1 MKNNMKQCYFCTNGF
16 KYIDYKEVDML
27 KKFMSQHSSMIKS
40 GKTGVC
46 ALHQKK
52 LATAIKRARHLA
64 LVPFVSR

>member
-1 MKNNMKQCYFCTNGF
+1 MNTKQCYFCTNGF
-16 KYIDYKEVDML
+16 KYIDYKDTDTL
-27 KKFMSQHSSMIKS
+27 KRFISQHASMIKS

-64 LVPFVSR
+64 LIPFVSR